1 MGASETWFDR
11 LVGSP
16 LPDLAFPATSG
27 DAISLARQRART
39 VLFVYPY
46 TGKPGVPDP
55 PHWDEIPGAHGS
67 TPQATGFA
75 ELHDRFVAA
84 GIGVLGL
91 SGQATDWQREA
102 VVRLGLPF
110 ALLSDPSLS
119 LAGVLGL
126 PVFTTGGIRFY
137 ERLTLII
144 QDGVIE
150 AVVHPVPNP
159 ATHAAELLAR
169 LGSSAFSAQR

>member
-1 MGASETWFDR
+1 MGAIGESFDR
-11 LVGSP
+11 LTGCR
-16 LPDLAFPATSG
+16 LPEISFPATSG
-27 DAISLARQRART
+27 AAISVARQPGRS
-39 VLFVYPY
+39 VLFLYPY
-46 TGKPGVPDP
+46 TGRPGVPDP
-55 PHWDEIPGAHGS
+55 PHWDDIPGAHGS
-67 TPQATGFA
+67 TPQAKGFA

-119 LAGVLGL
+119 LATMLGL
-126 PVFTTGGIRFY
+126 PVFETGGVRFY

-144 QDGVIE
+144 HDGVIE
-150 AVVHPVPNP
+150 AVVHPVPSP
-159 ATHAAELLAR
+159 ATHAADLLAR
-169 LGSSAFSAQR
+169 LGSSVFSAPR